1 MTTIRDALSGFLSE
15 TGEGNR
21 RSMSSPFMVIDLFG
35 KYLDDYGHEDLNEFE
50 RQRFDKEWSEDNRF
64 CDIFSADHIQP
75 FHINFFL
82 STFVIRKVMG
92 TKGFRKA
99 CGPVM
104 EKMASWLLEQDH
116 WDADAM
122 RYYREL
128 VGDNAG
134 DDLVG
139 CDEFTTA
146 LHEYVDARPVDDDV
160 DDLDDLD
167 DDDYSNDQLTIKAVE
182 SGKIVFDTFLDDVED
197 IVISLPRS
205 VTSKARVGWS
215 VTMEAA
221 RISGKWRILGVG
233 NVYP

>member
-35 KYLDDYGHEDLNEFE
+35 KYLDEYGHEDLNEFE
-50 RQRFDKEWSEDNRF
+50 RQRFDSEWREDNRF
-64 CDIFSADHIQP
+64 CDIFGPDHIEP
-75 FHINFFL
+75 FHINSFL

-104 EKMASWLLEQDH
+104 EKLASWLVEKEH
-116 WDADAM
+116 WDEEAM

-128 VGDNAG
+128 VGDDAG
-134 DDLVG
+134 GDLVG
-139 CDEFTTA
+139 CDELASA
-146 LHEYVDARPVDDDV
+146 LQEYVEAHPVEDE
-160 DDLDDLD
+160 LADLD
-167 DDDYSNDQLTIKAVE
+167 DDDYYDDQLTIKRVG
-182 SGKIVFDTFLDDVED
+182 SGKLVFDGLIDGEED
-197 IVISLPRS
+197 IVISLPKS
-205 VTSKARVGWS
+205 VTTKAKAGWS
-215 VTMEAA
+215 VTMEVA
-221 RISGKWRILGVG
+221 RIKGKWGILGVG

>member
-1 MTTIRDALSGFLSE
+1 MTTIRDALSQFLAE

-21 RSMSSPFMVIDLFG
+21 RSMSSPFMVIDLFS
-35 KYLDDYGHEDLNEFE
+35 KCIDEYGHEDLNEFE
-50 RQRFDKEWSEDNRF
+50 QQRFDKEWSDDNRF
-64 CDIFSADHIQP
+64 CDIFSPDHIQP
-75 FHINFFL
+75 YHINHFL

-104 EKMASWLLEQDH
+104 KKLTTWLLEKKH

-134 DDLVG
+134 SDLVG
-139 CDEFTTA
+139 CDELTSA
-146 LHEYVDARPVDDDV
+146 LHDYVEAHPVEEDV
-160 DDLDDLD
+160 ADVD
-167 DDDYSNDQLTIKAVE
+167 DDDYYDDQLTIKKVEAV
-182 SGKIVFDTFLDDVED
+182 KIIFDPFLDGEED
-197 IVISLPRS
+197 IVISLPKS
-205 VTSKARVGWS
+205 VTSKAKAGWS
-215 VTMEAA
+215 VTMEIA
-221 RISGKWRILGVG
+221 RIKGKWCLLGIG